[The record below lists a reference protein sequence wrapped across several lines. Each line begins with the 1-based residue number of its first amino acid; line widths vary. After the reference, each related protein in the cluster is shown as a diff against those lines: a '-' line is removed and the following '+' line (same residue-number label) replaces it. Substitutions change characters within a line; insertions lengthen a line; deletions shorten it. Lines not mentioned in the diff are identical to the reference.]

1 MADAHDQLAVLFHLV
16 DKLHGQHAAVERF
29 AELLRGCIQSSSKT
43 IPLEFMNKSF
53 SSVQKQLADVDS
65 KRQEE
70 VICVI

>member
-53 SSVQKQLADVDS
+53 FQYRNNLLTWTVKDKRSVRV
-65 KRQEE
+65 
-70 VICVI
+70 